1 MKRKAHQRYSR
12 SHSYVFLWLKDMVEE
27 GENIDVLRLEDEV
40 LKVIES
46 KYGHRSHGYRGAL
59 QESMGL
65 TVTAAK
71 MFK

>member
-1 MKRKAHQRYSR
+1 
-12 SHSYVFLWLKDMVEE
+12 MVEE

-46 KYGHRSHGYRGAL
+46 KYGKKSHGYRGAL